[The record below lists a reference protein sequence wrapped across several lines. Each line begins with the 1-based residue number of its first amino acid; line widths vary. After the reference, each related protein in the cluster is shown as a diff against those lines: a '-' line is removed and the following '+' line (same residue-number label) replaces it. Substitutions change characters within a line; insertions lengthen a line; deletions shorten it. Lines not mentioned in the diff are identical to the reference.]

1 MLLISPT
8 LRWVKNGMMYSLKN
22 LKNETLME
30 AFNYNELDTKSKNL
44 ILEISVKSL
53 VKKIKKLILE
63 KAQENK
69 ELKKLRE
76 ENSSLKKALER
87 KNSRIYELNK
97 NIKACREIISRDKLW

>member
-1 MLLISPT
+1 
-8 LRWVKNGMMYSLKN
+8 
-22 LKNETLME
+22 ME

-63 KAQENK
+63 KTQENK

>member
-1 MLLISPT
+1 MIYL
-8 LRWVKNGMMYSLKN
+8 LKN

-63 KAQENK
+63 KTQENK

>member
-1 MLLISPT
+1 
-8 LRWVKNGMMYSLKN
+8 
-22 LKNETLME
+22 ME